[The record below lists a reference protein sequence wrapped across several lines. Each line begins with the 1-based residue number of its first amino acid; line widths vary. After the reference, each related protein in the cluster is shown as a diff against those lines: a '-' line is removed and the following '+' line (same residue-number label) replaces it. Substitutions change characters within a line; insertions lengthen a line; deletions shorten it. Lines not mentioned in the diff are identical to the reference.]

1 MNFQK
6 PESVLAVIRLGEQ
19 VETNRAYN
27 RTKVLDAA
35 NGKPPLTP
43 DEAEKDGVSV
53 NVNFLELLVL
63 LWHARSQLESAFLRN
78 QYFFTVKIPSAPV
91 DYRAGW
97 ESSITTEINR
107 VLTKSREYFELHRSR
122 WASVVTH
129 GVGPMGWFHP
139 EKWLPRYISIS
150 DLRIPTD
157 TTTDFKNLT
166 WYAVRI
172 PYTPLELVEEAF
184 SKKANNHWNK
194 EAVFQILKN
203 YKDTN
208 STDAMNN
215 YDWNLQ
221 PEKIAELIKQNGA
234 LWGSDAVPVI
244 PLYHFYHQ
252 QEDDKGE
259 IGWHMKIVPTAV
271 VRGSNEQE
279 FLWKSKKPVAP
290 KWTELLHCQFG
301 DLSTD
306 APFKYHSIRGLGF
319 LLLEPCFFS
328 NITRCKFIQYVHEA
342 MEQWLRVSDNPDK
355 ARAQVQEFGNNK
367 VLSHGVEVV
376 PNDQR
381 HTVDTRNVD
390 SVMAQ
395 MKQLMGE
402 ASASFTQA
410 IDNGTAKEQTA
421 FEVRVKMEQVNA
433 MMSGILLTAFK
444 FESYADQEI
453 CRRFCIDNSSD
464 QDVQKFRKRMRKA
477 GVPDE
482 FIDIDLWDVE
492 PVTPLGSGNPT
503 IALSMAQQLMEIR
516 PLLNDAGQAQV
527 LHDYIL
533 TVTKDASKANLLA
546 PLDNKMT
553 NTDATRES
561 AGLFSTLM
569 LGLPVKLWDS
579 HLLDQINILM
589 PLMAGMIDQF
599 EKRDNMANAQD
610 GLGLM
615 TVENY
620 INQAIE
626 KLAQD
631 PKQKP
636 AVKQFSD
643 TMGKLGNQ
651 IKALIQ
657 RGSEAAKAQQQSADQ
672 AELQMKIQEAQL
684 KMQTMQ
690 QTTQHKIQ
698 SDQVKTAQDIA
709 LKEKE
714 FNAEQQRANEAHLS
728 ELRRQNIEAAAT
740 ISRDDA
746 KTNADIHNSKEKA
759 AADAENARLKS
770 QAAKT
775 NKGEE

>member
-1 MNFQK
+1 MNFEK
-6 PESVLAVIRLGEQ
+6 PESVLQVIRIGEDI
-19 VETNRAYN
+19 ETNRAYN

-35 NGKPPLTP
+35 NGKPPLT
-43 DEAEKDGVSV
+43 AEQAKADGVSV

-91 DYRAGW
+91 DYRSDW
-97 ESSITTEINR
+97 ESKITAEINR

-139 EKWLPRYISIS
+139 EKWLPRFIALGDI
-150 DLRIPTD
+150 RIPTD

-172 PYTPLELVEEAF
+172 PYTPLELVQEAF

-194 EAVFQILKN
+194 KEVLNILKM
-203 YKDTN
+203 YQDTN
-208 STDAMNN
+208 STEAMNN
-215 YDWNLQ
+215 YDWNLA
-221 PEKIAELIKQNGA
+221 PEKLAELIKQNGA
-234 LWGSDAVPVI
+234 LYGSDAVPVI

-252 QEDDKGE
+252 QEDEDGNV
-259 IGWHMKIVPTAV
+259 GWHMKVVPTNV
-271 VRGSNEQE
+271 VKGKNDQV
-279 FLWKSKKPVAP
+279 FLWKSKKQVAP
-290 KWTELLHCQFG
+290 EWNQLVHCQFG

-306 APFKYHSIRGLGF
+306 APFKYHSVRGLGF

-328 NITRCKFIQYVHEA
+328 NITRCKFVQYVHEA
-342 MEQWLRVSDNPDK
+342 MEAWLRVSDNPDK
-355 ARAQVQEFGNNK
+355 ARQQVQEFGNLK
-367 VLSHGVEVV
+367 VLQSGVSVV
-376 PNDQR
+376 PNTER
-381 HTVDTRNVD
+381 HMIDTRNVD

-444 FESYADQEI
+444 FESYAYEEI
-453 CRRFCIDNSSD
+453 CRRFCIKGSSD
-464 QDVQKFRKRMRKA
+464 KDVEKFRKRMLKA
-477 GVPDE
+477 GVDE
-482 FIDIDLWDVE
+482 KFLDIDLWDVD

-516 PLLNDAGQAQV
+516 PLLTDAGQAQV

-533 TVTKDASKANLLA
+533 TVTKDPSKANMLA
-546 PLDNKMT
+546 PLDGKMT
-553 NTDATRES
+553 TTDATRES

-579 HLLDQINILM
+579 HLMDQIDILM
-589 PLMAGMIDQF
+589 PLLAGMVDQF
-599 EKRDNMANAQD
+599 TKRNNMATSEE
-610 GLGLM
+610 GMGLM
-615 TVENY
+615 NASAY
-620 INQAIE
+620 IEQAIQ
-626 KLAQD
+626 KLGQD
-631 PKQKP
+631 PKQQQR
-636 AVKQFSD
+636 VKQYTD
-643 TMGKLGNQ
+643 TMGKLSNE

-672 AELQMKIQEAQL
+672 AELQIKIQEAKL

-690 QTTQHKIQ
+690 QTTAAKLESDKVKVQQDIMLKEAAFKADQQRENERSGADMQRQTATTAAEIQ
-698 SDQVKTAQDIA
+698 RQDEKTA
-709 LKEKE
+709 
-714 FNAEQQRANEAHLS
+714 
-728 ELRRQNIEAAAT
+728 
-740 ISRDDA
+740 
-746 KTNADIHNSKEKA
+746 ADIQNSRAKA

-770 QAAKT
+770 QATKT
-775 NKGEE
+775 NKPGE